1 MTQDLLYEQIPIN
14 FGFYLKKT
22 LDNFIVGNNQD
33 LYKSLISVGDIN
45 QLILIYGSKSSGK
58 SHISEAM
65 MHLKLNDCIQI
76 NQNTNFDDISLSDY
90 YDLVIIDDIDKII
103 SSQKNQE
110 ILFTLIDNQIL
121 HKKSSVVTS
130 TADIDNCNIT
140 LTDLT
145 SRLQSDKI
153 FNINDLNDEDKIK
166 LMMFYCSERGL
177 EVSEKEINYIIN
189 NCSRDLYFL
198 CAFIKTIDKTSLSM
212 KKRITIPFIKK
223 VISKLAG

>member
-33 LYKSLISVGDIN
+33 LYKSLRNIGDIN

-65 MHLKLNDCIQI
+65 MHLKLNNSIQV
-76 NQNTNFDDISLSDY
+76 NRDTNFDSLSISDY
-90 YDLVIIDDIDKII
+90 YDLVVIDDIDKII
-103 SSQKNQE
+103 SNQRAE
-110 ILFTLIDNQIL
+110 ELLFTLIDNQIL
-121 HKKSSVVTS
+121 HKKSSVITS
-130 TADIDNCNIT
+130 TIDIKDCNIT
-140 LTDLT
+140 LRDLI

-166 LMMFYCSERGL
+166 LMMFYCTERGI
-177 EVSEKEINYIIN
+177 EVPKKVINYIIN

-198 CAFIKTIDKTSLSM
+198 CAFIKTIDKASLSM

-223 VISKLAG
+223 VISKLAS

>member
-1 MTQDLLYEQIPIN
+1 MTQDLLFEQIPIN

-33 LYKSLISVGDIN
+33 LYKSLISVGYIN
-45 QLILIYGSKSSGK
+45 QLILIYGSRSSGK

-76 NQNTNFDDISLSDY
+76 NQNTNFDGISLSDY
-90 YDLVIIDDIDKII
+90 YDLVVIDDIDKII
-103 SSQKNQE
+103 SNQKNEE
-110 ILFTLIDNQIL
+110 ILFTLIDNQML
-121 HKKSSVVTS
+121 HKKSSVITS
-130 TADIDNCNIT
+130 TLDIKDCSIN
-140 LTDLT
+140 LRDLT

-166 LMMFYCSERGL
+166 LMIFYCSERGL
-177 EVSEKEINYIIN
+177 EVSEKVINYIIN

-198 CAFIKTIDKTSLSM
+198 CAFIKTIDITSLSM

>member
-14 FGFYLKKT
+14 FGFYLEKT
-22 LDNFIVGNNQD
+22 LDNFIIGNNQD

-58 SHISEAM
+58 SHIAEAM

-76 NQNTNFDDISLSDY
+76 NQNTNFDDISLSDF
-90 YDLVIIDDIDKII
+90 YDLVVIDDIDKII
-103 SSQKNQE
+103 SNQKNEE

-130 TADIDNCNIT
+130 TADIDNCSIT
-140 LTDLT
+140 LRDLT

-153 FNINDLNDEDKIK
+153 FNINDLDKLIFYDFRIAIQPKNIVGKDLVLHLIEEDIYLSVKFK
-166 LMMFYCSERGL
+166 SWSQGQKGGFSYER
-177 EVSEKEINYIIN
+177 STMSN
-189 NCSRDLYFL
+189 
-198 CAFIKTIDKTSLSM
+198 
-212 KKRITIPFIKK
+212 
-223 VISKLAG
+223 

>member
-14 FGFYLKKT
+14 FGFYSKKT

-33 LYKSLISVGDIN
+33 LYKSLRSINDIN
-45 QLILIYGSKSSGK
+45 QLILIYGTKSSGK
-58 SHISEAM
+58 SHLSEAM
-65 MHLKLNDCIQI
+65 MHLKLNNCIQI
-76 NQNTNFDDISLSDY
+76 NQDTNFNNISLSDY

-103 SSQKNQE
+103 LNQKCE
-110 ILFTLIDNQIL
+110 EMIFTLINNQIL
-121 HKKSSVVTS
+121 HQKSSVITS
-130 TADIDNCNIT
+130 TINIEHCRIK
-140 LTDLT
+140 LKDLT

-177 EVSEKEINYIIN
+177 EVPEKVINYIIN

-198 CAFIKTIDKTSLSM
+198 CAFIKTLDKASLSL
-212 KKRITIPFIKK
+212 KKRVTIPFIKK
-223 VISKLAG
+223 AISKLAS

>member
-1 MTQDLLYEQIPIN
+1 MTQDLLFEQIPIN
-14 FGFYLKKT
+14 FGFHLKKT
-22 LDNFIVGNNQD
+22 FDNFIVGNNQD

-45 QLILIYGSKSSGK
+45 QLILIYGPKSSGK

-76 NQNTNFDDISLSDY
+76 DQNTNFDGISLSDY
-90 YDLVIIDDIDKII
+90 YDLVVIDDIDKII
-103 SSQKNQE
+103 SNQKNEE

-121 HKKSSVVTS
+121 HKKSSVITS
-130 TADIDNCNIT
+130 TVDIKDCSIN
-140 LTDLT
+140 LRDLT

-166 LMMFYCSERGL
+166 LMIFYCSERGL
-177 EVSEKEINYIIN
+177 EVSEKVINYIIN

-198 CAFIKTIDKTSLSM
+198 CAFIKTIDITSLSM

>member
-14 FGFYLKKT
+14 FGFYLEKT
-22 LDNFIVGNNQD
+22 LNNFIIGNNQD
-33 LYKSLISVGDIN
+33 LYKSLISVSDIN

-58 SHISEAM
+58 SHIAEAM

-76 NQNTNFDDISLSDY
+76 NQSTNFDDISLSDF
-90 YDLVIIDDIDKII
+90 YDLVVIDDIDKII
-103 SSQKNQE
+103 SNQKNEE

-130 TADIDNCNIT
+130 TLDIDKCSIT
-140 LTDLT
+140 LRDLT

-153 FNINDLNDEDKIK
+153 FYINDLNDEDKIK

-177 EVSEKEINYIIN
+177 EVPEKEINYIIN

>member
-22 LDNFIVGNNQD
+22 LGNFIVGNNQD
-33 LYKSLISVGDIN
+33 LYKSLISVGDTS

-76 NQNTNFDDISLSDY
+76 NQNTNFDDILLSDY
-90 YDLVIIDDIDKII
+90 YDLVVIDDIDKII
-103 SSQKNQE
+103 SNQRAE
-110 ILFTLIDNQIL
+110 ELLFTLIDNQIL
-121 HKKSSVVTS
+121 HKKSSVITS
-130 TADIDNCNIT
+130 TLDIKDCNIT
-140 LTDLT
+140 LRYLI

-166 LMMFYCSERGL
+166 LMMFYCTERGI
-177 EVSEKEINYIIN
+177 EVPKKVINYIIN

-198 CAFIKTIDKTSLSM
+198 CAFIKTIDKASLSM

-223 VISKLAG
+223 AISKLAS

>member
-1 MTQDLLYEQIPIN
+1 MADKVIALACAAGMSTSLLVSKMQKAAAENGKDYEI
-14 FGFYLKKT
+14 FAK
-22 LDNFIVGNNQD
+22 
-33 LYKSLISVGDIN
+33 
-45 QLILIYGSKSSGK
+45 
-58 SHISEAM
+58 
-65 MHLKLNDCIQI
+65 
-76 NQNTNFDDISLSDY
+76 
-90 YDLVIIDDIDKII
+90 
-103 SSQKNQE
+103 
-110 ILFTLIDNQIL
+110 
-121 HKKSSVVTS
+121 S
-130 TADIDNCNIT
+130 TADIDNCSIT
-140 LTDLT
+140 LRDLT

-177 EVSEKEINYIIN
+177 EVPEKEINYIIN